1 LLKSRGMQVPVHIK
15 NGRDTVQAYCPD
27 LPGCSASAPTV
38 EEALE
43 LLRSRVQEY
52 FTAGSRRTPAG
63 TRIITIEV

>member
-1 LLKSRGMQVPVHIK
+1 MRLPVHIRSSEAR
-15 NGRDTVQAYCPD
+15 GTVQVFCPD

-43 LLRSRVQEY
+43 LLRTRLQEY
-52 FTAGSRRTPAG
+52 FAGSTRRAPAG